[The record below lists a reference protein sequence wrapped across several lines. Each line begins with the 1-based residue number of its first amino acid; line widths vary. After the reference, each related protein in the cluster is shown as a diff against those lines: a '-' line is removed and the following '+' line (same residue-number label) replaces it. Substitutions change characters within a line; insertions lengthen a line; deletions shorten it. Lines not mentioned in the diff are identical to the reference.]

1 MGRLSPR
8 RGLATT
14 RHGRLGLSAGSGQLR
29 GARQVSSRHFD
40 HRPAGV
46 VADLIVIHGISLPPG
61 KFGGPYIDQ
70 LFTGRLDPASHP
82 FFREVAGLKVS
93 SHLLIR
99 RTGEV
104 VQYVPLHRRAWH
116 AGKSR
121 HQGRERCNDFSVGIE
136 LEGTDDRPYTG
147 AQYRRLAT
155 VIRVLRRGMPSL
167 ATAPVVGHS
176 DVAPG
181 RKTDPGPAFDWRRL
195 HKLLAPRTGRP
206 R

>member
-1 MGRLSPR
+1 M
-8 RGLATT
+8 
-14 RHGRLGLSAGSGQLR
+14 
-29 GARQVSSRHFD
+29 
-40 HRPAGV
+40 
-46 VADLIVIHGISLPPG
+46 IHGISLPPG

-70 LFTGRLDPASHP
+70 LFTGRLDPSGHP

-99 RTGEV
+99 RSGEV

-195 HKLLAPRTGRP
+195 RKLLAPRTSRP